1 MAMDVS
7 EQTLQISGAVNY
19 SKDHDLVALG
29 PIED

>member
-7 EQTLQISGAVNY
+7 EQTFQISGAVNY
-19 SKDHDLVALG
+19 SKNQDPAALG

>member
-7 EQTLQISGAVNY
+7 EQTLQTSGSVNY
-19 SKDHDLVALG
+19 SKNQDLLALG